1 MNGNFRFTILL
12 MRFLRIASIALL
24 LFGGRIASAQ
34 VRSFSP
40 DPAVFIKEF
49 ETHINT
55 AGNKSLNSRFAVFKE
70 SWTMGRFSPNQQK
83 SIMRICSD
91 MVAEGMPVQPHFD
104 YMLQSVTAYL
114 EMKLPEKVL
123 QQWQQMTQN
132 LLSQKSGDYLDF
144 LKMTSNLFSSRTLL
158 ADNNKK
164 WVVDSSD
171 FDILLEKGEI
181 VVKFPPVNLTCFG
194 PADKMVI
201 VKTAGVFY
209 PAKKVWKGTSGQTNF
224 DRVMPGENVVVK
236 WGKFSVNLEESDY
249 SIDTATLQY
258 SKYFGSS
265 ILGKFQDKISFS
277 PDTATVKKSAWPKF
291 SSFANSLEIKGIVG
305 PNATFKGGFTV
316 NGAEINTQTANG
328 EETEINIL
336 YKNKKRITLKSK
348 TFKIAQGAAAS
359 LKASMVVYVDSATIT
374 HPAVNVNFQFIDNK
388 LVINRGTEGL
398 MRAPFYD
405 DYHKV
410 DIDVQQI
417 RWKLDEPFID
427 FDNINNDQDAKLS
440 SADFYKEM
448 IYARV
453 QGPLSFNPLE
463 SLYAFYNRQPEDPAT
478 QAMEKELKALIYKNK
493 PEDKP
498 LIEQKLKALQARK
511 KETREFFKANRR
523 MKFSVADYAQF
534 CKMQPEHLKS
544 PFIELHDA
552 GYITYFPE
560 QDSAVFRTKLFRW
573 VQSHEKTRDYDVI
586 RLSSTIAKRSNM
598 SLNLLSHEMNVDG
611 VQKFFFSDSQNV
623 VVVPYEQQ
631 ITLLKNRRIRFGGMV
646 RAGRF
651 DFFGKKFEFD
661 YGNFLVQSDNID
673 SLRLYFPDSTGRSLI
688 PIKSVLRNIYGT
700 IYIDKPNNKSGLVN
714 YPEYP
719 IFKSLKGSEVLY
731 DKPSIHGGQYKAE
744 TFKFV
749 VDPFTIDSLDNFT
762 IAGLRFDGTFKS
774 DGIFPEFRHYV
785 YIQPDYS
792 LGFVTPT
799 PPGGYTMYR
808 GKGKGEMVM
817 NLSERGFYGE
827 QGDIAFNGSTTK
839 FQRILLLPKAAKGN
853 VDSYDLPQSGIY
865 PQVYASNAEMEWTPY
880 HDKFNITNGPTPIK
894 VFKTGYDFTGTVTQ
908 KPSKLTGNGSLKWP
922 EAKFASNEM
931 VFGPNK
937 TAADKANLTI
947 YGADSSKVA
956 FETND
961 IRGVMDFDTR
971 LGTFTTNKVGS
982 QTRFPFNSY
991 ATNLNDYRWD
1001 MNGKTLEARTGASMA
1016 GTQPYWIS
1024 TNPTQDSLK
1033 FAGVRGIYN
1042 LKDYTLN
1049 VQQIPFIDVADS
1061 RVFLKDGKVTIRENG
1076 DMDIVDSAK
1085 LIANR
1090 IDKFHEIYRSRM
1102 KIYGKN
1108 KMRGSGLYQYVNKL
1122 AQRQEFFLDSI
1133 VVNKEKHIEAWGRID
1148 ESLNFTLDTKIGYK
1162 GFAQILSNEQNIQF
1176 TGYVKPLHTFKN
1188 ILPSAWLR
1196 YSDRVDPKNVII
1208 NVQDPRD
1215 KDNKKQY
1222 VGLFVANDSSHVYPL
1237 FFSWKRRYSDPDVTN
1252 DTGIFYYDHEKQSF
1266 FAGSKDKLLN
1276 DGLKGSFIQ
1285 LNEKNHTVHAEGP
1298 LDFGLESDNIKF
1310 KNAGTADLREG
1321 DSSFVFNL
1329 AMMLDFPLHKDYV
1342 SRLKELFQTSSGSSV
1357 NINTEF
1363 FKNAVGE
1370 MVSDDK
1376 TARTIIKNIEKS
1388 GEVNGKDEAEYKLIL
1403 SDATFR
1409 WDSKLRGMYCND
1421 NVSVASF
1428 AGTPVNKDI
1437 KTTML
1442 LEHKRGGE
1450 NMYIYFDFGGNEW
1463 IYINLTK
1470 TVANILSSDQK
1481 LNEILVNTA
1490 EKLPAKDYYVKPA
1503 TPKQVERFLKRLG
1516 AE

>member
-1 MNGNFRFTILL
+1 MRSFLIVFFICCVQFTSTL
-12 MRFLRIASIALL
+12 
-24 LFGGRIASAQ
+24 SAQ
-34 VRSFSP
+34 IRSFSP
-40 DPAVFIKEF
+40 EPAVFIKEL
-49 ETHINT
+49 ETHVLS
-55 AGNKSLNSRFAVFKE
+55 ASSKELNQRFAVFRE
-70 SWTMGRFSPNQQK
+70 SWEMGKFSPLQQK
-83 SIMRICSD
+83 NIMAICSD
-91 MVAEGMPVQPHFD
+91 MVSEGMPVQPHFD
-104 YMLQSVTAYL
+104 YLLQSITAYL
-114 EMKLPEKVL
+114 ERKLPEKVL
-123 QQWQQMTQN
+123 QQWQQATRK
-132 LLSQKSGDYLDF
+132 LISTGSSSYVDF
-144 LKMTSNLFSSRTLL
+144 LKMTTGLFRNGTLF

-164 WVVDSSD
+164 WTVDSCD
-171 FDILLEKGEI
+171 FDLLFEKGEI
-181 VVKFPPVNLTCFG
+181 VVRFSPTTLTCRG
-194 PADKMVI
+194 PVDKMNIYNV
-201 VKTAGVFY
+201 AGTFY
-209 PAKKVWKGTSGQTNF
+209 PGKKTWSGLSGEATF
-224 DRVMPGENVVVK
+224 ERVLPEDNVRVS
-236 WGKFSVNLEESDY
+236 WGRFVINLEESDY
-249 SIDTATLQY
+249 KIDSATLRY
-258 SKYFGSS
+258 EGYFSEGVK
-265 ILGKFQDKISFS
+265 GRFQDKISFS
-277 PDTATVKKSAWPKF
+277 PDSNVVKKSPWPRF
-291 SSFANSLEIKGIVG
+291 SSFANNLQIFGIVG
-305 PNATFKGGFTV
+305 PNASLRGGFSMV
-316 NGAEINTQTANG
+316 GSDINTQTADG
-328 EETEINIL
+328 AETVINIL
-336 YKNKKRITLKSK
+336 YKNQKRVTLRSK
-348 TFKIAQGAAAS
+348 TFKIANGAAAS
-359 LKASMVVYVDSATIT
+359 KNASMTIYVDSSFIT
-374 HPAVNVNFQFIDNK
+374 HPAVDVNFQFEENK
-388 LVINRGTEGL
+388 LVINRGTDGL

-410 DIDVQQI
+410 DIDAQQI

-448 IYARV
+448 LYARI
-453 QGPLSFNPLE
+453 QGPLSFNPME
-463 SLYAFYNRQPEDPAT
+463 TLYAFYNRQPEDPVAR
-478 QAMEKELKALIYKNK
+478 AMEKELKTLIGRNK

-498 LIEQKLKALQARK
+498 LIDQKLKALQARK
-511 KETREFFKANRR
+511 KEMRSYYTADKR
-523 MKFSVADYAQF
+523 MKFSLADYAAF
-534 CKMQPEHLKS
+534 CKMQPEHLRS

-552 GYITYFPE
+552 GFITYYPE
-560 QDSAVFRTKLFRW
+560 QDSAMFRTKLFRW

-586 RLSSTIAKRSNM
+586 RLSSLISRRSNLT
-598 SLNLLSHEMNVDG
+598 LNLLSNEMNVEG

-631 ITLLKNRRIRFGGMV
+631 VTLLKNRRLRFGGMV

-661 YGNFLVQSDNID
+661 YANFLVQSDIID

-688 PIKSVLRNIYGT
+688 PIKSVLRNINGT
-700 IYIDKPNNKSGLVN
+700 LYIDKPNNKSGLVN

-719 IFKSLKGSEVLY
+719 IFKALKGSEVLY

-744 TFKFV
+744 SFKFV
-749 VDPFTIDSLDNFT
+749 IDPFTIDSLDNFT
-762 IAGLRFDGTFKS
+762 IAGLRFDGLFKS

-808 GKGKGEMVM
+808 GKGLGEMVM

-827 QGDIAFNGSTTK
+827 QGNIAFNGSTTK
-839 FQRILLLPKAAKGN
+839 FQRILLLPKAAKGT
-853 VDSYDLPQSGIY
+853 VDSYDLPQSSIY
-865 PQVYASNAEMEWTPY
+865 PQVYATNANMEWIPY
-880 HDKFNITNGPTPIK
+880 HDKFNISNGPTPIK
-894 VFKTGYDFTGTVTQ
+894 VFKSEYDFLGTITQ
-908 KPSKLTGNGSLKWP
+908 KPSKVTGNGTLAWP
-922 EAKFASNEM
+922 EAKFSSDEM
-931 VFGPNK
+931 VFAPNK
-937 TAADKANLTI
+937 TSAEKASLTI
-947 YGADSSKVA
+947 YGADSTRVA
-956 FETND
+956 FETRD
-961 IRGVMDFDTR
+961 IRGTMDFDTR
-971 LGTFTTNKVGS
+971 MGTFTTNKAGS
-982 QTRFPFNSY
+982 ETRFPFNSY
-991 ATNLNDYRWD
+991 VTNLNDYRWD
-1001 MNGKTLEARTGASMA
+1001 MNGKTIEARMGAAMA
-1016 GTQPYWIS
+1016 GKQPYWLS

-1033 FAGVRGIYN
+1033 FAGVRGVYD
-1042 LKDYTLN
+1042 LKNYTLN
-1049 VQQIPFIDVADS
+1049 VQQIPFIDIADS
-1061 RVFLKDGKVTIRENG
+1061 RVLLKDGKVTIRENA
-1076 DMDIVDSAK
+1076 DMDIVDSAR

-1090 IDKFHEIYRSRM
+1090 VDKYHEVYRSRL

-1108 KMRGSGLYQYVNKL
+1108 KMRGSGYYQYVNKL
-1122 AQRQEFFLDSI
+1122 GKRQEFFLDSVI
-1133 VVNKEKHIEAWGRID
+1133 VNRERNIEGWGRID
-1148 ESLNFTLDTKIGYK
+1148 ESQNFTLDTKIAYK
-1162 GFAQILSNEQNIQF
+1162 GFAQILSTEQNLQF

-1196 YSDRVDPKNVII
+1196 FSDRVDPKNVII

-1298 LDFGLESDNIKF
+1298 LDFGLESTNIKF

-1321 DSSFVFNL
+1321 DSSFMFNL
-1329 AMMLDFPLHKDYV
+1329 AMMLDFPLHKDYIA
-1342 SRLKELFQTSSGSSV
+1342 RLKELFQTSSGASV

-1363 FKNAVGE
+1363 FKNALGE
-1370 MVSDDK
+1370 MVAEDK
-1376 TARTIIKNIEKS
+1376 TARTIIKNIEKN
-1388 GEVNGKDEAEYKLIL
+1388 GELTGKDEAEYTLIL

-1409 WDSKLRGMYCND
+1409 WDSKYRGMYCND

-1428 AGTPVNKDI
+1428 AGTPINKDI

-1470 TVANILSSDQK
+1470 TVANILSSDVK
-1481 LNEILVNTA
+1481 LNEILVNTTD
-1490 EKLPAKDYYVKPA
+1490 KLKVEDFYVKPA